1 MVDALHSSHAAAG
14 AGASSGDE
22 TDALRRHRQTVD
34 ALVVALRGGRATAVG
49 WPQAL
54 PAGCE
59 VEQVET
65 HISTVLLAGDHA
77 LKLKKPLRLPFLDFS
92 TLALREHGCQEELR
106 VNRRTAPQ
114 LYLSVLPLTGRPEA
128 PRLGGDGPAFDVGVW
143 MRRFDGHRLYACL
156 AREGRL
162 TSAHVDDL
170 ARAVAAFQAA
180 QAPSPPRWGAPSD
193 ALRWAL
199 DTLAELQALSAS
211 ADLAPPIARA
221 VAAPH
226 ELTEEP
232 FEDLA
237 ARRVGHPDDQP
248 DGQPVV
254 QPFTQPFTQPV
265 AQPVVHP
272 VGHPDRQSDRK
283 LVGQRLQSLERW
295 TRERHAQ
302 IAPLMQHRR
311 EAGAVIEGHGDL
323 HLGNIVEHEG
333 RALLFDAIEF
343 EPALRHADRMAD
355 LAFPFMDLLDHGLPR
370 LAWRWL
376 SQVLEAGG
384 DHDGLPL
391 LRWHAVYRALVRA
404 KVGLLSAHQQPA
416 GAARGAACARA
427 WQRVALAQ
435 ALAWPPAPP
444 ALVLSTGLS
453 GSGKSTVALELV
465 QSLGAVRVRSDVE
478 RKRLHGLVAT
488 DRPADPAQ
496 LYHPLATVRT
506 YERLAQIARLALEGG
521 VSVVVD
527 AVFNRRSERE
537 ALREVARACGA
548 TFAMLE
554 CRAPD
559 RVLAQRVTS
568 RCAAGRDASD
578 ADAAIVEL
586 QRRSREPLDAREGLH
601 QGPRVVTLDTD
612 CAPEVLRERLDGWLR
627 GWGVSVLEDAR
638 PSGAEI
644 DRDRSKTV

>member
-1 MVDALHSSHAAAG
+1 MMDRPPPCLPAAALHTPPMDEAAALR
-14 AGASSGDE
+14 AHRQCVEALVN
-22 TDALRRHRQTVD
+22 ALRTG
-34 ALVVALRGGRATAVG
+34 RGAAVG

-59 VEQVET
+59 VEQVQT

-92 TLALREHGCQEELR
+92 TLARRAHCCEEELR

-114 LYLSVLPLTGRPEA
+114 LYLAVLPLTGGLEA
-128 PRLGGDGPAFDVGVW
+128 PQLGGPGPVFDVGVW
-143 MRRFDGHRLYACL
+143 MRRFDGRRLYACL

-162 TSAHVDDL
+162 TAAHVDAL
-170 ARAVAAFQAA
+170 AQAVAAFQAA
-180 QAPSPPRWGAPSD
+180 QAPSPASWGDPAE

-199 DTLAELQALSAS
+199 DTLAELHTLAAS
-211 ADLAPPIARA
+211 ADLAPPAGA
-221 VAAPH
+221 SSAAP
-226 ELTEEP
+226 
-232 FEDLA
+232 DA
-237 ARRVGHPDDQP
+237 P
-248 DGQPVV
+248 DGPQI
-254 QPFTQPFTQPV
+254 
-265 AQPVVHP
+265 
-272 VGHPDRQSDRK
+272 RQA
-283 LVGQRLQSLERW
+283 LQALERW

-302 IAPLMQHRR
+302 IALLMQHRR

-323 HLGNIVEHEG
+323 HLGNIVEHED

-343 EPALRHADRMAD
+343 DPALRHADRMAD
-355 LAFPFMDLLDHGLPR
+355 LAFPFMDLLDHAQPR

-404 KVGLLSAHQQPA
+404 KVDLLSARQQPA
-416 GAARGAACARA
+416 GAARDAACARA
-427 WQRVALAQ
+427 WERVALAQ

-478 RKRLHGLVAT
+478 RKRLYGLAAT

-496 LYHPLATVRT
+496 LYHPQATVRT
-506 YERLAQIARLALEGG
+506 YERLAQIARVALEGG

-548 TFAMLE
+548 TFAVLE

-568 RCAAGRDASD
+568 RRAAGRDASD
-578 ADAAIVEL
+578 ADAAVVEL

-601 QGPRVVTLDTD
+601 QDPRVATVDTD
-612 CAPEVLRERLDGWLR
+612 CAPEVLRGRLEGWLR
-627 GWGVSVLEDAR
+627 GWGVSVLEDAG
-638 PSGAEI
+638 PSGVDI
-644 DRDRSKTV
+644 DRDRKRTV

>member
-14 AGASSGDE
+14 AEASSGDE

-92 TLALREHGCQEELR
+92 TLELRERCCQEELR

-128 PRLGGDGPAFDVGVW
+128 PRLGGDGPVFDVGVW
-143 MRRFDGHRLYACL
+143 MRRFDGHRLYGRL
-156 AREGRL
+156 ARDGRL

-180 QAPSPPRWGAPSD
+180 QVPSPPRWGAPSD

-199 DTLAELQALSAS
+199 DTLAELQALAAS
-211 ADLAPPIARA
+211 ADLAPPTARA
-221 VAAPH
+221 VAAPR
-226 ELTEEP
+226 EP
-232 FEDLA
+232 TKEPV
-237 ARRVGHPDDQP
+237 ARRVGHPDEQP
-248 DGQPVV
+248 DGQPD
-254 QPFTQPFTQPV
+254 
-265 AQPVVHP
+265 AQLVGHP
-272 VGHPDRQSDRK
+272 VGHPDRK
-283 LVGQRLQSLERW
+283 PVGERLQSLERW
-295 TRERHAQ
+295 TRERHTQ
-302 IAPLMQHRR
+302 IVPLMQHRR

-333 RALLFDAIEF
+333 RALLFDGIEF
-343 EPALRHADRMAD
+343 DPALRHADRMAD

-404 KVGLLSAHQQPA
+404 KVGLLSARQQSA
-416 GAARGAACARA
+416 DAARDAACARA

-506 YERLAQIARLALEGG
+506 YERLAQIARVALEGG

-568 RCAAGRDASD
+568 RRAEGRDASD
-578 ADAAIVEL
+578 ADAAIIEL

-601 QGPRVVTLDTD
+601 QDPRVATLDTD

-627 GWGVSVLEDAR
+627 GWGVSALEDAG
-638 PSGAEI
+638 PSGADIE
-644 DRDRSKTV
+644 RDRKKTV

>member
-1 MVDALHSSHAAAG
+1 MMDRQPFCIPAAALHTPPMDDAAALR
-14 AGASSGDE
+14 AHRQCVQALVN
-22 TDALRRHRQTVD
+22 ALRTG
-34 ALVVALRGGRATAVG
+34 RGAAVG

-59 VEQVET
+59 VEQVQT

-92 TLALREHGCQEELR
+92 TLARRAHCCEEELR

-114 LYLSVLPLTGRPEA
+114 LYLAVLPLTGGPEA
-128 PRLGGDGPAFDVGVW
+128 PQLGGPGPVFDVGVW
-143 MRRFDGHRLYACL
+143 MRRFDGRRLYACL

-162 TSAHVDDL
+162 TAAHVDTL
-170 ARAVAAFQAA
+170 AQAVAAFQAA
-180 QAPSPPRWGAPSD
+180 QAPSPAGWGDPAE

-199 DTLAELQALSAS
+199 DTLAELHTLAAS
-211 ADLAPPIARA
+211 ADLAPPAGA
-221 VAAPH
+221 SSAAPDA
-226 ELTEEP
+226 P
-232 FEDLA
+232 A
-237 ARRVGHPDDQP
+237 GPQI
-248 DGQPVV
+248 
-254 QPFTQPFTQPV
+254 
-265 AQPVVHP
+265 
-272 VGHPDRQSDRK
+272 RQT
-283 LVGQRLQSLERW
+283 LQALERW
-295 TRERHAQ
+295 TGERHAQ
-302 IAPLMQHRR
+302 IAPLMRRRR

-323 HLGNIVEHEG
+323 HLGNIVEYEG

-343 EPALRHADRMAD
+343 DPALRHADRQAD
-355 LAFPFMDLLDHGLPR
+355 LAFPFMDLLDHGVPR

-404 KVGLLSAHQQPA
+404 KVGLLSACQLPA
-416 GAARGAACARA
+416 GAARDAACARA
-427 WQRVALAQ
+427 WQRVALAR
-435 ALAWPPAPP
+435 ALAWPPAP

-465 QSLGAVRVRSDVE
+465 QALGAVRVRSDVE
-478 RKRLHGLVAT
+478 RKRLHGLAAT

-496 LYHPLATVRT
+496 LYHPQATVRT
-506 YERLAQIARLALEGG
+506 YERLAQIARAALEGG

-548 TFAMLE
+548 TFAVLE

-559 RVLAQRVTS
+559 GVLAQRVQA
-568 RCAAGRDASD
+568 RQAEGRDASD

-586 QRRSREPLDAREGLH
+586 QRRTRELLGPDEGL
-601 QGPRVVTLDTD
+601 GLDPRVAVIDTD
-612 CAPEVLRERLDGWLR
+612 CTPDERRARLEAWLR
-627 GWGVSVLEDAR
+627 LWAGSVLQDR
-638 PSGAEI
+638 GAMVQDIDPMVEI
-644 DRDRSKTV
+644 TV